1 MEDKEILEKLL
12 EIVKPFVR
20 EESLLKDVNKDTQFI
35 QDLNINSSRLVDV
48 VLSLED
54 TFDIAIEDE
63 EVENLTTVGTVIE
76 LVKSK
81 K

>member
-1 MEDKEILEKLL
+1 MEDKEILAKLI

-20 EESLLKDVNKDTQFI
+20 EESLLNNVNEDTQFI

-54 TFDIAIEDE
+54 SFDITIEDE
-63 EVENLTTVGTVIE
+63 EVEELTTVGAVIK

-81 K
+81 T

>member
-1 MEDKEILEKLL
+1 MDEKEIMDKLIQ
-12 EIVKPFVR
+12 IVKPFVR
-20 EESLLKDVNKDTQFI
+20 EEVLLEDMNKDTQFI

-63 EVENLTTVGTVIE
+63 EVENLTTVGAVID